1 MILTDVF
8 ETFRDVSLTQGKF
21 EIDPAHYVSAPQ
33 MAWDAMLKKTDATLA
48 LITDPSMYQMIEGGM
63 RGGVCMISK
72 RYARANN
79 KPMGRLYDPRIKA
92 SYITYLDAN
101 NLYGW
106 AMSQCLPY
114 GKFEWVPE
122 EEFSRINWTLPQPA
136 DHDGYFIE
144 CDLEYPAELH
154 TLHNDYPMAP
164 ERVQINLEML
174 CDTKLEISLQNYRL
188 GPQQM

>member
-21 EIDPAHYVSAPQ
+21 EIDPAHNVSAPQ
-33 MAWDAMLKKTDATLA
+33 MAWDAMLKKTDATLD

-79 KPMGRLYDPRIKA
+79 KSMGKLYDPRIKS
-92 SYITYLDAN
+92 SYITYLEAN

-106 AMSQCLPY
+106 AMSQPLPY
-114 GKFEWVPE
+114 GK
-122 EEFSRINWTLPQPA
+122 I
-136 DHDGYFIE
+136 
-144 CDLEYPAELH
+144 
-154 TLHNDYPMAP
+154 
-164 ERVQINLEML
+164 
-174 CDTKLEISLQNYRL
+174 
-188 GPQQM
+188 